1 MKQEK
6 KQNKKMKTRVI
17 LVLLFIALFSV
28 ISYIS
33 LRGSYLE
40 YKELGENY
48 LQTFLTKE
56 KYYYCVLI
64 SNFALVYLIMYF
76 SKRILYVLYS
86 NNRKNGDLLAD
97 ALRKSGFDVP
107 DKNIINI
114 GATIG
119 SHIGPNACGVAYISE
134 D

>member
-1 MKQEK
+1 MIANIKPVIHILKDGTIKVSSKAMSIRGGINSISK
-6 KQNKKMKTRVI
+6 KLCACTPDKKYPI
-17 LVLLFIALFSV
+17 
-28 ISYIS
+28 
-33 LRGSYLE
+33 
-40 YKELGENY
+40 
-48 LQTFLTKE
+48 
-56 KYYYCVLI
+56 
-64 SNFALVYLIMYF
+64 
-76 SKRILYVLYS
+76 YVLYS

-119 SHIGPNACGVAYISE
+119 SHIGSNACGVAYISE

>member
-48 LQTFLTKE
+48 TEVFFT
-56 KYYYCVLI
+56 
-64 SNFALVYLIMYF
+64 
-76 SKRILYVLYS
+76 
-86 NNRKNGDLLAD
+86 
-97 ALRKSGFDVP
+97 
-107 DKNIINI
+107 NIIYMTTRGI
-114 GATIG
+114 KKGLK
-119 SHIGPNACGVAYISE
+119 SFFW
-134 D
+134 

>member
-48 LQTFLTKE
+48 TEVFFTNLKSLKLKALE
-56 KYYYCVLI
+56 IYY
-64 SNFALVYLIMYF
+64 
-76 SKRILYVLYS
+76 LY
-86 NNRKNGDLLAD
+86 LLA
-97 ALRKSGFDVP
+97 L
-107 DKNIINI
+107 I
-114 GATIG
+114 
-119 SHIGPNACGVAYISE
+119 
-134 D
+134 